1 MEGNKNGKVGKVVL
15 DELSKVIPEGEKP
28 DGSRTFEEYGLSI
41 IDLLELHF
49 RIEKRLGVMLPV
61 PDIKHGTGK
70 WKFKTSNDVINYIT
84 RNLS

>member
-1 MEGNKNGKVGKVVL
+1 MGKVGKAVL
-15 DELSKVIPEGEKP
+15 DELSKVIPEGETP
-28 DGSRTFEEYGLSI
+28 NGERAFEEYGLSI

-70 WKFKTSNDVINYIT
+70 WKFKTSNDIINYIIG
-84 RNLS
+84 NLS